1 MMLKTIRDWWHEEE
15 VCTKEPEL
23 TLAITKLMVGMMHMD
38 GQTEEEHNEIVT
50 MLQKNFS
57 LSEEEANDH
66 IDQAMDEGRTDLA
79 FPKIVAQIEK
89 NYTVEERAEILRQL
103 WRIAMADNDIDFLEE
118 QYVNRLASLINV
130 PSETLTEMKEQEQKS
145 FPNINQNKRYR

>member
-38 GQTEEEHNEIVT
+38 GRTEEEYNEIVNS
-50 MLQKNFS
+50 LQKDFS
-57 LSEEEANDH
+57 LSEEEAKSH
-66 IDQAMDEGRTDLA
+66 VDQAMDEGRADLA
-79 FPKIVAQIEK
+79 FPKIVAQVEK
-89 NYTVEERAEILRQL
+89 NYTVEERAGILRQL

-118 QYVNRLASLINV
+118 QYINRLASLIDV
-130 PSETLTEMKEQEQKS
+130 PTDMLNEMKKQEEEQ
-145 FPNINQNKRYR
+145 FPNINQDKRYR